1 MKYYQLSAS
10 PLTRTPSRMG
20 IRSPLWGRSH
30 IQWLLYSPQSLPWAR
45 GTWILVLLS
54 LTLTLSLPVQ
64 AVTYEREDSIRVV
77 ELLQKGRRQAADKNL
92 VLYYAHQF
100 LGIPY
105 VGHTLEVNKE
115 EELVVNLRELDCTT
129 FVETVTALIL
139 TTKHGGITWQDYLRW
154 LQTIRYNNGKLD
166 GYCSRNHYFSQW
178 IASNS
183 RLGLVEE
190 QTGTD
195 YPFIATQQLQ
205 LNYMSRHPEYYTMLK
220 DNPEDV
226 KTIAQ
231 LEKAVSGTEV
241 RYIPSS
247 LLNESR
253 DALKCINDGD
263 ILALVT
269 KKNGL
274 DVSHVGFAEWGK
286 DGKLYLLDA
295 SSIYKK
301 VVLEPMPLYQYAKRQ
316 PTMLGIR
323 VIRSP
328 LPAPP
333 LGECPKEE
341 GRNDKSN

>member
-1 MKYYQLSAS
+1 MKCCFLSFVFC
-10 PLTRTPSRMG
+10 
-20 IRSPLWGRSH
+20 
-30 IQWLLYSPQSLPWAR
+30 LLFSFSAN
-45 GTWILVLLS
+45 
-54 LTLTLSLPVQ
+54 
-64 AVTYEREDSIRVV
+64 AVTYTKEDSIRVAQ
-77 ELLQKGRRQAADKNL
+77 LLQEGRMQPSDKNL

-100 LGIPY
+100 IGIPY
-105 VGHTLEVNKE
+105 VGHTLEVNKQ

-129 FVETVTALIL
+129 FVETATALAL
-139 TTKHGGITWQDYLRW
+139 TTMHGGTTWQDYLHW

-178 IASNS
+178 IASNT

-195 YPFIATQQLQ
+195 YPFVATQQLQ
-205 LNYMSRHPEYYTMLK
+205 LNFMSLHPGYYAMLK

-231 LEKAVSGTEV
+231 LEKATSGTVV
-241 RYIPSS
+241 RYIPSNV
-247 LLNESR
+247 LNESK

-269 KKNGL
+269 NKNGL
-274 DVSHVGFAEWGK
+274 DVSHVGFAEWGSN
-286 DGKLYLLDA
+286 GKLYLLDA
-295 SSIYKK
+295 SSIHKK
-301 VVLEPMPLYQYAKRQ
+301 VVLEPITLFQYAQKQ

-323 VIRSP
+323 VIKCP

-333 LGECPKEE
+333 LVE
-341 GRNDKSN
+341 

>member
-1 MKYYQLSAS
+1 MLA
-10 PLTRTPSRMG
+10 
-20 IRSPLWGRSH
+20 
-30 IQWLLYSPQSLPWAR
+30 
-45 GTWILVLLS
+45 
-54 LTLTLSLPVQ
+54 LTLSLSAQ
-64 AVTYEREDSIRVV
+64 SITYEWEDSTRVANM
-77 ELLQKGRRQAADKNL
+77 LQEAREHAQGKNV
-92 VLYYAHQF
+92 VLYFAHQF

-105 VGHTLEVNKE
+105 VGHTLEVNTE
-115 EELVVNLRELDCTT
+115 EELVVNLRQLDCTT
-129 FVETVTALIL
+129 FVETVTALAL
-139 TTKHGGITWQDYLRW
+139 AFQHDGLGWDDYLYW

-205 LNYMSRHPEYYTMLK
+205 LNYMSRHPEYYAMLK

-247 LLNESR
+247 LLNESK

-269 KKNGL
+269 KKSGL

-295 SSIYKK
+295 SSIHKK
-301 VVLEPMPLYQYAKRQ
+301 VVLEPITLFQYAKRQ

-323 VIRSP
+323 VIRIR
-328 LPAPP
+328 L
-333 LGECPKEE
+333 
-341 GRNDKSN
+341 

>member
-1 MKYYQLSAS
+1 MKCSFLSFVFC
-10 PLTRTPSRMG
+10 
-20 IRSPLWGRSH
+20 
-30 IQWLLYSPQSLPWAR
+30 LLFSFSAN
-45 GTWILVLLS
+45 
-54 LTLTLSLPVQ
+54 
-64 AVTYEREDSIRVV
+64 AVTYTKEDSIRVAQ
-77 ELLQKGRRQAADKNL
+77 LLQEGRMQPSDKNL

-100 LGIPY
+100 IGIPY
-105 VGHTLEVNKE
+105 VGHTLVVNKQ

-129 FVETVTALIL
+129 FVETATALAL
-139 TTKHGGITWQDYLRW
+139 TTMHGGSTWQDYLHW

-178 IASNS
+178 IASNT

-195 YPFIATQQLQ
+195 YPFVATQQLQ
-205 LNYMSRHPEYYTMLK
+205 LNFMSLHPGYYAMLK

-231 LEKAVSGTEV
+231 LEKATSGMVV
-241 RYIPSS
+241 RYIPSN
-247 LLNESR
+247 LLNESK

-269 KKNGL
+269 SKNGL
-274 DVSHVGFAEWGK
+274 DVSHVGFAEWGSN
-286 DGKLYLLDA
+286 GKLYLLDA
-295 SSIYKK
+295 SSIHKK
-301 VVLEPMPLYQYAKRQ
+301 VVLEPITLLQYAQKQ

-323 VIRSP
+323 VIKCP

-333 LGECPKEE
+333 LGE
-341 GRNDKSN
+341 